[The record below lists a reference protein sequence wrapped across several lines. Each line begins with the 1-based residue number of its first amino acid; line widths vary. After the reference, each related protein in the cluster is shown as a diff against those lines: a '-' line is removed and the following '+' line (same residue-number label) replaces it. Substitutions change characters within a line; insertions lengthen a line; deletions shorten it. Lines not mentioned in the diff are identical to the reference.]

1 MTDQKEKEFAEGL
14 YINESDKDFIKLR
27 IGINKEEFAEWFR
40 EKYKNKDED
49 YINIDVKESKG
60 GKLYAEVN
68 NWKPKDNMTQIRE
81 EPQELTS
88 LGESVQDKIPDDDIP
103 F

>member
-14 YINESDKDFIKLR
+14 YINESDKDFIKLK

-40 EKYKNKDED
+40 EKYKNKDDD
-49 YINIDVKESKG
+49 YINIDVKESKS
-60 GKLYAEVN
+60 GKLYGEVN
-68 NWKPKDNMTQIRE
+68 NWKPNEKKPEPKE
-81 EPQELTS
+81 ELKS
-88 LGESVQDKIPDDDIP
+88 LGDSIPEESIPDDIP